1 MIHQHP
7 FIRITTSFALGIA
20 LGYYYPNGWIA
31 VVCFCICLIL
41 SILHRTKR
49 YRHQEWLSG
58 LSLSLAICALGI
70 FAWITYPN
78 PYCKELPK
86 PGYYHA
92 VLLQDAV
99 EKPKTYQCIAHLTDT
114 AGTQYKTILYIQKD
128 SLASTLIEG
137 SQINLYIKS
146 TQEQS
151 FSYYNKKN
159 IYSSAY
165 IPKQNWQQKTQPDS
179 THFIAYARLTKQH
192 LLQTLKQHTDSNS
205 YALTAAIT
213 LGQKSSLQGVT
224 KQYFAASGASHLL
237 AVSGLHV
244 GIIFMVISL
253 LLQPFKRHKNIQ
265 KWGQVVVIL
274 LLWMYAF
281 LCGLPPSIIRAVIM
295 FSIGALGIITQQ
307 KSYGIN
313 NVCFTAFMMLLYNPN
328 YLFDLG
334 FQLSFSAVIGILLY
348 VEGRRSQVASHCKAS
363 ADASSLGYAEP
374 KPDFMSKANNG
385 QCKVSAACKKTNRLL
400 TWIKDM
406 CGVSIAAQLATL
418 PLILYYFGT
427 FPTYFLLTNLAIIPL
442 GTLLVYAC
450 VVLFV
455 VSPLGIGSWLKAP
468 IAWLANG
475 MHFITQF
482 ISQLPGAQISN
493 LHIALPLVFMLYALL
508 FFIYRFAQKPSPKRL
523 YPVLICVA
531 VGLVMDILLLRR

>member
-31 VVCFCICLIL
+31 VACFCICLIL
-41 SILHRTKR
+41 SILHHTKR
-49 YRHQEWLSG
+49 YQHQEWLSG
-58 LSLSLAICALGI
+58 LSLSLAICDLGI

-78 PYCKELPK
+78 PYCKELPR

-128 SLASTLIEG
+128 SLASTLIEE

-146 TQEQS
+146 TQEQI

-165 IPKQNWQQKTQPDS
+165 IPKQNWQLKTQPDS
-179 THFIAYARLTKQH
+179 THFIAYAKLTKQH

-244 GIIFMVISL
+244 GIIFMAISL
-253 LLQPFKRHKNIQ
+253 LLQPFKSHKNIQ
-265 KWGQVVVIL
+265 KWGQVIVIL

-348 VEGRRSQVASHCKAS
+348 VEGRKSKVAS
-363 ADASSLGYAEP
+363 
-374 KPDFMSKANNG
+374 
-385 QCKVSAACKKTNRLL
+385 QCKMSAASKKTNRLL

-427 FPTYFLLTNLAIIPL
+427 FPTYFLLTNLLMIPL
-442 GTLLVYAC
+442 GTLLVYVC
-450 VVLFV
+450 LLLFLI
-455 VSPLGIGSWLKAP
+455 SPIGIGSWLYYP
-468 IAWLANG
+468 IKILSDS
-475 MHFITQF
+475 MQVVTQS
-482 ISQLPGAQISN
+482 ISRLPYAQLTD
-493 LHIALPLVFMLYALL
+493 LHIGLFQVACLYALL
-508 FFIYRFAQKPSPKRL
+508 LGFYRFYQRPRPQRL
-523 YPVLICVA
+523 NAMLVCVVVWLCDDVFSSLIV
-531 VGLVMDILLLRR
+531 

>member
-31 VVCFCICLIL
+31 VICFCICLIL
-41 SILHRTKR
+41 SILHHTKR

-99 EKPKTYQCIAHLTDT
+99 EKPKTYQCIAHLTDSV
-114 AGTQYKTILYIQKD
+114 GTQYKTILYIQKD
-128 SLASTLIEG
+128 SLASTLIEE

-146 TQEQS
+146 TQEQT

-165 IPKQNWQQKTQPDS
+165 IPKQNWQLKTQPDS
-179 THFIAYARLTKQH
+179 THFIAYSRLTKQH

-244 GIIFMVISL
+244 GIIFMAISL

-265 KWGQVVVIL
+265 KWGQVIVIL

-295 FSIGALGIITQQ
+295 FSVGALGIITQQ

-334 FQLSFSAVIGILLY
+334 FQLSFSAVIGILFY
-348 VEGRRSQVASHCKAS
+348 VEGRRSQVAS
-363 ADASSLGYAEP
+363 
-374 KPDFMSKANNG
+374 
-385 QCKVSAACKKTNRLL
+385 QCKVSAACKKTNRPL

-427 FPTYFLLTNLAIIPL
+427 FPTYFLLTNLVMIPL

-450 VVLFV
+450 LLLFLI
-455 VSPLGIGSWLKAP
+455 SPIGIGSWLYYP
-468 IAWLANG
+468 IKILSDS
-475 MHFITQF
+475 MQVVTQS
-482 ISQLPGAQISN
+482 ICRLPYAQLTD
-493 LHIALPLVFMLYALL
+493 LHIGLFQVTCLYALL
-508 FFIYRFAQKPSPKRL
+508 LGFYRFYQRPTPQRL
-523 YPVLICVA
+523 NAMLVCVVVWLCDDVFSSLIV
-531 VGLVMDILLLRR
+531 